1 MRCWKCGAENPDRAN
16 FCVECAAPLARRC
29 PSCNATNPPT
39 AKFCLE
45 CAKSLEA
52 VGIPAAGVASAR
64 QTPDG
69 ERRHLTLLF
78 CDLVNST
85 EIAAHLDPEDWRDIA
100 ARYQST
106 ATAAVTRFGGNVAK
120 YLGDGLMVHFGW
132 PEAHEDDAERAVRA
146 ALGIV
151 EEVAA
156 LNGRLAPQHP
166 IKLSVRVG
174 IHTGSVVMGHG
185 GGTEADAF
193 GDVPNVASSVQ
204 SAAQPDSVLI
214 TAAVHDLVSGL
225 FVVEDCGEQR
235 LKGIAYPV
243 RLYRVIQQS
252 VARRKHRAAIRE
264 QTPFVGRE
272 DEMRLL
278 LNRWEQACEGRG
290 QLVLVVGE
298 PGIGKSRVVKEFR
311 GRIRD
316 NPHLWVEGA
325 GDQFFQSTPF
335 HAVTQILDEG
345 LGWHGD
351 ESPKERVTQLER
363 GLELAQM
370 KLSEA
375 VPLIAELLNLPIPA
389 KYPLLTFT
397 PDQQRKRLLA
407 NLTAWLLSA
416 ARVQPVVMA
425 MEDLHWVDPSTLELT
440 QMLAEQVATAP
451 LMLLYTARPEFR
463 RPWPMRAHH
472 AQLTLNRLE
481 DRDTREMVAGVVAR
495 AALTQDLI
503 DTVVKRTDGVP
514 LFAEE
519 LTRLLL
525 EGDARSVSRVIPATL
540 RDSLTARLDRL
551 GPAKEVAQIAA
562 VIGHEF
568 SFKLLQAVASMGET
582 ELQSG
587 LERLVDAELIY
598 ARGIA
603 PEATYQFKHALIQD
617 AAYEA
622 LLKSRRKE
630 LHRRVAL
637 SMNGSLPADAEE
649 RPEVIARHWTEAG
662 EAEPAIIAW
671 KKAAD
676 VAYGRR
682 AFNEAEEQYRQALA
696 MLKTLPESQERDS
709 RELELASSLI
719 QVLQHTKGYSTAETD
734 EVAAEARALAE
745 KSGSLAELV
754 IRRLGMFSAVILSG
768 DYPGAA
774 ALADQILDLAQH
786 EGSKTSL
793 GFAHFAQI
801 VARYYRGD
809 LVRVE
814 EHFAHLKEYL
824 DAPGLSRFPGVIA
837 VTFGTMALGAWMSGH
852 ADWARERI
860 DQAITLALSS
870 KSPYE
875 LAYARYYESCLYLEL
890 REFQRAEA
898 PATQAVTLCGQ
909 HDFLY
914 LSAEARVLLGR
925 IRAQLGNAGEAVSM
939 TQQGL
944 SERIK
949 NGSKV
954 AITFNLMCLG
964 EAQALHGNIEEALI
978 TVERALDANP
988 EELVYRPLLLNCC
1001 GELHLQLGR
1010 PELAE
1015 DNFRGAVSLA
1025 KKMNA
1030 KALELRAAN
1039 SLARLLQS
1047 RGFVAA
1053 ARDLLAPLYGW
1064 FTEGFEMAD
1073 LKETK
1078 GLLDKL
1084 NA

>member
-16 FCVECAAPLARRC
+16 FCIECASAFARRC
-29 PSCNATNPPT
+29 PSCNAANPPT

-64 QTPDG
+64 QTLDG

-100 ARYQST
+100 ARYQSA

-225 FVVEDCGEQR
+225 FVVEDRGEQR

-252 VARRKHRAAIRE
+252 VSRRKHRAAIRA

-272 DEMRLL
+272 DEMHLL

-290 QLVLVVGE
+290 QVVLVVGE
-298 PGIGKSRVVKEFR
+298 PGIGKSRVVEEFR

-351 ESPKERVTQLER
+351 ESPKERVALLER
-363 GLELAQM
+363 GLELAQI
-370 KLSEA
+370 KLNEA
-375 VPLIAELLNLPIPA
+375 LPLIAELLNLPIPE

-397 PDQQRKRLLA
+397 PDQKRKRLLA
-407 NLTAWLLSA
+407 NLTAWLLNA
-416 ARVQPVVMA
+416 ARVQPVVIA
-425 MEDLHWVDPSTLELT
+425 MEDLHWIDPSTLELT
-440 QMLAEQVATAP
+440 QMLVEQVATAP

-472 AQLTLNRLE
+472 AQITLSRLE
-481 DRDTREMVAGVVAR
+481 DRYTREMVAGVVAR

-503 DTVVKRTDGVP
+503 ETVVKRTDGVP

-525 EGDARSVSRVIPATL
+525 EGDAHSVSRVIPATL
-540 RDSLTARLDRL
+540 RDLLTARLDRL

-568 SFKLLQAVASMGET
+568 SFELLQAAASMGET
-582 ELQSG
+582 ELQSS
-587 LERLVDAELIY
+587 LEKLVDAELIY

-617 AAYEA
+617 AAYEE
-622 LLKSRRKE
+622 LLKTKRRE
-630 LHRRVAL
+630 LHLRVAQTI
-637 SMNGSLPADAEE
+637 SESFPADAEE
-649 RPEVIARHWTEAG
+649 HPEVIARHWTEAG
-662 EAEPAIIAW
+662 EKELALAAW
-671 KKAAD
+671 KKAAEI
-676 VAYGRR
+676 
-682 AFNEAEEQYRQALA
+682 AFERHAFKEAEEEYRQALTIIR
-696 MLKTLPESQERDS
+696 TLPETSEREAQ
-709 RELELASSLI
+709 ELELMI
-719 QVLQHTKGYSTAETD
+719 RFVQVLQATKGW
-734 EVAAEARALAE
+734 AAPEAADAAARAQTLAE
-745 KSGSLAELV
+745 KTNNLAQLV
-754 IRRLGMFSAVILSG
+754 LQTTGLFATLVASADYPTASAV
-768 DYPGAA
+768 
-774 ALADQILDLAQH
+774 ADRVLDLAKR
-786 EGSKTSL
+786 EGSPAIL
-793 GFAHFAQI
+793 GVAHSCQITVCYLRADLNGAENYFAA
-801 VARYYRGD
+801 G
-809 LVRVE
+809 
-814 EHFAHLKEYL
+814 
-824 DAPGLSRFPGVIA
+824 S
-837 VTFGTMALGAWMSGH
+837 TMLEPAGKIFSSALGAGFGYGSHTAWMRGFP
-852 ADWARERI
+852 DTARDRMRR
-860 DQAITLALSS
+860 AIAGATNLQ
-870 KSPYE
+870 SPFE
-875 LAYARYYESCLYLEL
+875 LAYVQWLAAGLQLFLRNFELAKTAAAASVALSDERGFQLFAAGARLFLGL
-890 REFQRAEA
+890 AEA
-898 PATQAVTLCGQ
+898 ADGHQLDAAMPKIYSGFRGLEESMLGSTTSFLGCLAAV
-909 HDFLY
+909 
-914 LSAEARVLLGR
+914 EAL
-925 IRAQLGNAGEAVSM
+925 AGKA
-939 TQQGL
+939 
-944 SERIK
+944 
-949 NGSKV
+949 
-954 AITFNLMCLG
+954 
-964 EAQALHGNIEEALI
+964 AQALE
-978 TVERALDANP
+978 TVERALQANP
-988 EELVYRPLLLNCC
+988 IDYARPEAMRIR
-1001 GELHLQLGR
+1001 GEL
-1010 PELAE
+1010 
-1015 DNFRGAVSLA
+1015 
-1025 KKMNA
+1025 
-1030 KALELRAAN
+1030 
-1039 SLARLLQS
+1039 RLSQQ
-1047 RGFVAA
+1047 
-1053 ARDLLAPLYGW
+1053 
-1064 FTEGFEMAD
+1064 
-1073 LKETK
+1073 
-1078 GLLDKL
+1078 
-1084 NA
+1084 